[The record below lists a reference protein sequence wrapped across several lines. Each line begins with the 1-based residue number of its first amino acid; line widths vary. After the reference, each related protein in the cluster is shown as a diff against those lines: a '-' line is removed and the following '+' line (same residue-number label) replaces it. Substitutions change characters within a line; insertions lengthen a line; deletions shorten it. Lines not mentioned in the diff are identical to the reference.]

1 MTYNKIYLASLYNQN
16 DIVEIT
22 DVNETNYRKAIA
34 NLKVPAESI
43 LGRQIKPCFD
53 ADPKDGE
60 LLGDTVE
67 EDQLARKQII
77 LDYFP
82 DANITLDDIYITERV
97 YETDDGKT
105 KYSSH
110 YTVDKIRMSRANIL
124 EMLVKNNNPGRFDLN
139 VYKCGKFLT
148 SIYTNKKIKDG
159 KTINLPHFLPVGNAH
174 ITKHLVSYIEEDFVD
189 WDEKFPKQ
197 INKPDTPKVQ
207 SSLLNE
213 IMKIKCDDYD
223 LIEALVGCLKK
234 ERAED
239 YAQWLDVGFCLYNI
253 NEDLLEL
260 WVRFSQLSDKYKN
273 GECDKLW
280 SKMKVKSFSIGS
292 LKYWAKQDSPKNYE
306 DIIFNSLTKC
316 VDECVGSNGAHYDI
330 AVITSKIMKDRI
342 VYDGKVKC
350 WYIVNDKTNIWDIDV
365 KGDRLAHVF
374 ANDVCKVFCK
384 SSISYINNDKEEKS
398 KKCICIAT
406 QLKNASFQES
416 VRKMLKAVCLRDD
429 FFEKYINKKEHL
441 FAFDNGVYDLNLKLF
456 RPIEPTDYISITA
469 GYNYNPDIEA
479 KYIKEVQA
487 ILKDIQPN
495 TDKYNYMIDV
505 LSSRLYGKNIHQQF
519 YIFTGAGANGKS
531 VLFNMMRHS
540 FGKYCGKV
548 NAETFTKESKGAN
561 QTSEVSGVSLC
572 RSVVIEEPNENDK
585 LIVNRLKEFS
595 GDAPLKTRGLYQEAF
610 AFMPQ
615 FGLIFLCNEIPK
627 ISKVEYAIAR
637 RLKVLSFDTKFCDN
651 PLLSHEKA
659 IDNSLNEKIANDV
672 NYKLAFIKL
681 LIDNWC
687 NRDLKNK
694 LDTPQCVIESSNE
707 YMDGCNE
714 VKLFLEE
721 YYIKVEDDR
730 QKIGAKI
737 LYDNFKAMYRTS
749 NVSNVTFKALVEKEG
764 FRNKRLNTGSYYINI
779 AEKPRDY
786 GDSVDAED
794 E

>member
-1 MTYNKIYLASLYNQN
+1 MTYNKVIVC
-16 DIVEIT
+16 DIKNKKSTSIVNPADYKKTLKEYEYPCELVGGEEQQVKPYFDLDLVDDDTFDWEADILDKQLTIQTLFEDTIDIT
-22 DVNETNYRKAIA
+22 DIYVVKREY
-34 NLKVPAESI
+34 E
-43 LGRQIKPCFD
+43 
-53 ADPKDGE
+53 KDG
-60 LLGDTVE
+60 
-67 EDQLARKQII
+67 KI
-77 LDYFP
+77 
-82 DANITLDDIYITERV
+82 
-97 YETDDGKT
+97 

-110 YTVDKIRMSRANIL
+110 YTVDKIRMSYYNIKLML
-124 EMLVKNNNPGRFDLN
+124 ENNKCTDFDMSVYDKNRG
-139 VYKCGKFLT
+139 VY
-148 SIYTNKKIKDG
+148 SIYTNKKC
-159 KTINLPHFLPVGNAH
+159 NLDTELPPFLPEGDAD
-174 ITKHLVSYIEEDFVD
+174 ISKYLISYIEEDFVD
-189 WDEKFPKQ
+189 WDEKFPKKVK
-197 INKPDTPKVQ
+197 KPETPKVQ
-207 SSLLNE
+207 SSVINE
-213 IMKIKCDDYD
+213 IMKVKCEDYD

-234 ERAED
+234 DRAED
-239 YAQWLDVGFCLYNI
+239 YALWLDVGFCLYNI
-253 NEDLLEL
+253 NNDLLEL
-260 WVRFSQLSDKYKN
+260 WDSFSQLSDKYKS

-280 SKMKVKSFSIGS
+280 SKMEARSFSIGS
-292 LKYWAKQDSPKNYE
+292 LRYWAKQDSPKNYE

-316 VDECVGSNGAHYDI
+316 VDECVGSDGSHYDM

-365 KGDRLAHVF
+365 KGDRLAHIF
-374 ANDVCKVFCK
+374 AKDVCKVFCK
-384 SSISYINNDKEEKS
+384 SSVSYMNNDKEEKS
-398 KKCICIAT
+398 KKCIKIAH
-406 QLKNASFQES
+406 QLKNSTFQDN
-416 VRKMLKAVCLRDD
+416 VKKMLKAVCLRDD

-469 GYNYNPDIEA
+469 GYDYNTKIEA

-572 RSVVIEEPNENDK
+572 RTVVIEEPNENDK

-610 AFMPQ
+610 EFMPQ

-637 RLKVLSFDTKFCDN
+637 RLKVLSFDTKFCEN

-659 IDNSLNEKIANDV
+659 IDNSLNEKIANDG
-672 NYKLAFIKL
+672 NYKMAFMKL

-694 LDTPQCVIESSNE
+694 LYTPQDVINSSEE

-714 VKLFLEE
+714 VKLYLEE
-721 YYIKVEDDR
+721 YYVKVDDESK
-730 QKIGAKI
+730 KIGAKI
-737 LYDNFKAMYRTS
+737 LYDHFKAMNRTS
-749 NVSNVTFKALVEKEG
+749 NVSNNTFKALVEKEG
-764 FRNKRLNTGSYYINI
+764 FRSKKISSMFYINI
-779 AEKPRDY
+779 ADKPRTY
-786 GDSVDAED
+786 NNED
-794 E
+794 GEE

>member
-1 MTYNKIYLASLYNQN
+1 MTYNKVIVC
-16 DIVEIT
+16 DIKNKKNT
-22 DVNETNYRKAIA
+22 KAVN
-34 NLKVPAESI
+34 PAEYKKTLKEFKYPCELVAGDEQQVKPYFDLDPVDDDSFDWEADI
-43 LGRQIKPCFD
+43 LDKKLTIQTLFEDTIDIADIYVVKRQYE
-53 ADPKDGE
+53 KDG
-60 LLGDTVE
+60 
-67 EDQLARKQII
+67 KI
-77 LDYFP
+77 
-82 DANITLDDIYITERV
+82 
-97 YETDDGKT
+97 

-110 YTVDKIRMSRANIL
+110 ITVDKIRMSYYNIKLLL
-124 EMLVKNNNPGRFDLN
+124 ENNKCEGFDMS
-139 VYKCGKFLT
+139 VYDMNRGVY
-148 SIYTNKKIKDG
+148 SIYTTKKC
-159 KTINLPHFLPVGNAH
+159 NLDTELPPFLPEGDAD
-174 ITKHLVSYIEEDFVD
+174 ISKFLISYIEEDFVD
-189 WDEKFPKQ
+189 WDEKFPKP
-197 INKPDTPKVQ
+197 IKKNDKPKVQ
-207 SSLLNE
+207 NSLINE
-213 IMKIKCDDYD
+213 IMKVKCEDYD

-234 ERAED
+234 DRAED
-239 YAQWLDVGFCLYNI
+239 RTQWLDVGFCLYNI

-260 WVRFSQLSDKYKN
+260 WDRFSQLSDKYKS
-273 GECDKLW
+273 GECDKIW
-280 SKMKVKSFSIGS
+280 SKMEPRSFSIGS

-316 VDECVGSNGAHYDI
+316 VDECVGSDGAHYDI

-398 KKCICIAT
+398 KKCICIAK
-406 QLKNASFQES
+406 QLKNASFQDS

-610 AFMPQ
+610 EFMPQ

>member
-1 MTYNKIYLASLYNQN
+1 MAYNKVIVC
-16 DIVEIT
+16 DIKNKKCTSIVNPVDYMKTLEKYEYPCELVGAEEQQVKPYFDLDLVDDDSFDWEADILDKQLTIQTLFEDTIDIT
-22 DVNETNYRKAIA
+22 DIYVSK
-34 NLKVPAESI
+34 
-43 LGRQIKPCFD
+43 RQYE
-53 ADPKDGE
+53 KDG
-60 LLGDTVE
+60 
-67 EDQLARKQII
+67 KI
-77 LDYFP
+77 
-82 DANITLDDIYITERV
+82 
-97 YETDDGKT
+97 

-110 YTVDKIRMSRANIL
+110 YTVDKIRMSYYNIKLML
-124 EMLVKNNNPGRFDLN
+124 ENNKCTDFDTSVYNKNRG
-139 VYKCGKFLT
+139 VY
-148 SIYTNKKIKDG
+148 SIYTSKKCNIDKD
-159 KTINLPHFLPVGNAH
+159 LPQFLPEGDAD
-174 ITKHLVSYIEEDFVD
+174 ISKYLISYIEEDFAD
-189 WDEKFPKQ
+189 WDEKFPKPIKKENISKSVNNVLSQ
-197 INKPDTPKVQ
+197 ILT
-207 SSLLNE
+207 S
-213 IMKIKCDDYD
+213 KCEDYD
-223 LIEALVGCLKK
+223 LVKSLVDCLNKD
-234 ERAED
+234 RAEE
-239 YAQWLDVGFCLYNI
+239 YSKWLDVGFCLYNI
-253 NEDLLEL
+253 SDDLLEL
-260 WVRFSQLSDKYKN
+260 WDNFSQLSDKYKS
-273 GECDKLW
+273 GECEKLW
-280 SKMKVKSFSIGS
+280 SKMETRSLSIGS
-292 LKYWAKQDSPKNYE
+292 LKYWAKHDSPKNYE
-306 DIIFNSLTKC
+306 DIIFNSLAKC
-316 VDECVGSNGAHYDI
+316 VDECVGSDGSHYDM

-350 WYIVNDKTNIWDIDV
+350 WYIVNDKTNIWEIDV
-365 KGDRLAHVF
+365 KGDRLAHIF
-374 ANDVCKVFCK
+374 AKDVCKVFCK
-384 SSISYINNDKEEKS
+384 SSVAYMNNDKEEKS
-398 KKCICIAT
+398 KKCTNIAK
-406 QLKNASFQES
+406 QLKNSTFQDN

-456 RPIEPTDYISITA
+456 RPIEPTDYISITT
-469 GYNYNPDIEA
+469 GYDYTDVDS
-479 KYIKEVQA
+479 KYIEEVKA
-487 ILKDIQPN
+487 ILNDIQPN

-561 QTSEVSGVSLC
+561 QTSEVSGVALC
-572 RSVVIEEPNENDK
+572 RTVVIEEPNENDK

-610 AFMPQ
+610 EFMPQ

-672 NYKLAFIKL
+672 NYKMAFIRL
-681 LIDNWC
+681 LINNWC
-687 NRDLKNK
+687 NRDLKSK
-694 LDTPQCVIESSNE
+694 IHTPESVIESSNE

-721 YYIKVEDDR
+721 YYIKVEDDSK
-730 QKIGAKI
+730 KIGAKV
-737 LYDNFKAMYRTS
+737 LYDHFKAMYRTS

-764 FRNKRLNTGSYYINI
+764 FRSKKISSMFYLNI

-786 GDSVDAED
+786 SDSVDFE

>member
-1 MTYNKIYLASLYNQN
+1 MTYNKVIVCDIKNKKSTSIVNPADYMKTLEKYEYPCELVGAEKQQVKPYFDLDLIDDDTFDWEADVLDKKLTIQTLFEDTIDIADIY
-16 DIVEIT
+16 VG
-22 DVNETNYRKAIA
+22 K
-34 NLKVPAESI
+34 
-43 LGRQIKPCFD
+43 RQYE
-53 ADPKDGE
+53 KDGE
-60 LLGDTVE
+60 
-67 EDQLARKQII
+67 I
-77 LDYFP
+77 
-82 DANITLDDIYITERV
+82 
-97 YETDDGKT
+97 

-110 YTVDKIRMSRANIL
+110 YTVDKIRMSYYNIKLML
-124 EMLVKNNNPGRFDLN
+124 ENNKCTDFDMSVYDKNRGM
-139 VYKCGKFLT
+139 Y
-148 SIYTNKKIKDG
+148 SIYTNKKC
-159 KTINLPHFLPVGNAH
+159 NLDTELPPFLPEGNAD
-174 ITKHLVSYIEEDFVD
+174 ISKYLISYIEEDFVD
-189 WDEKFPKQ
+189 WDEKFPKRVE
-197 INKPDTPKVQ
+197 KPETPKVQ
-207 SSLLNE
+207 SSVINE
-213 IMKIKCDDYD
+213 IMKVKCEDYD
-223 LIEALVGCLKK
+223 LVKSLIDCLNKD
-234 ERAED
+234 RAEE
-239 YAQWLDVGFCLYNI
+239 YSKWLDVGFCLYNI
-253 NEDLLEL
+253 SDDLLEL
-260 WVRFSQLSDKYKN
+260 WDNFSQLSDKYKS
-273 GECDKLW
+273 GECEKLW
-280 SKMKVKSFSIGS
+280 SKMETRSFSIGS
-292 LKYWAKQDSPKNYE
+292 LKYWAKHDSPKIYE

-316 VDECVGSNGAHYDI
+316 VDECVGSDGAHYDM

-365 KGDRLAHVF
+365 KGDRLRHIF
-374 ANDVCKVFCK
+374 AKDVCKVFCK
-384 SSISYINNDKEEKS
+384 SSVSYMNNDKEEKS
-398 KKCICIAT
+398 KKCSDIAKS
-406 QLKNASFQES
+406 LKNATFQDN
-416 VRKMLKAVCLRDD
+416 VRKMLQAVCLRDD

-441 FAFDNGVYDLNLKLF
+441 FAFDNGVYDLNLKIF

-469 GYNYNPDIEA
+469 GYDYTDVDS
-479 KYIKEVQA
+479 KYIEEVKA

-540 FGKYCGKV
+540 FGKYCGKL

-561 QTSEVSGVSLC
+561 QTSEVSGVALC

-610 AFMPQ
+610 EFMPQ

-651 PLLSHEKA
+651 PLLSHEKT
-659 IDNSLNEKIANDV
+659 IDNSLNEKIANNV
-672 NYKLAFIKL
+672 NYKMAFIRL

-694 LDTPQCVIESSNE
+694 IHTPESVIESSNE

-714 VKLFLEE
+714 VKLYLEE
-721 YYIKVEDDR
+721 YYIKVEDDK
-730 QKIGAKI
+730 QKIGAKV
-737 LYDNFKAMYRTS
+737 LYDHFKAMYRTS

-786 GDSVDAED
+786 SDSVDFED
-794 E
+794 ES

>member
-1 MTYNKIYLASLYNQN
+1 MTYNKV
-16 DIVEIT
+16 IVCNIKNKKST
-22 DVNETNYRKAIA
+22 SIVNPADYKKT
-34 NLKVPAESI
+34 LKEYEYPCELVAGE
-43 LGRQIKPCFD
+43 GQQVKPYFD
-53 ADPKDGE
+53 LDPKDD
-60 LLGDTVE
+60 DTFDWE
-67 EDQLARKQII
+67 ADI
-77 LDYFP
+77 LDKKLTIQTLFE
-82 DANITLDDIYITERV
+82 DTIDITDIYVVKRQ
-97 YETDDGKT
+97 YEKDGQI

-110 YTVDKIRMSRANIL
+110 YTVDKIRMSYYNIKLLL
-124 EMLVKNNNPGRFDLN
+124 ENNKCADFDMSVYDKNRG
-139 VYKCGKFLT
+139 VY
-148 SIYTNKKIKDG
+148 SIYTNKKY
-159 KTINLPHFLPVGNAH
+159 NLDKELPPFLPEGDAD
-174 ITKHLVSYIEEDFVD
+174 ISKYLISYIEEDFVD
-189 WDEKFPKQ
+189 WDEKFPKKVE
-197 INKPDTPKVQ
+197 KPEKPKVQ
-207 SSLLNE
+207 SSVINE
-213 IMKIKCDDYD
+213 IMKVKCEDYD
-223 LIEALVGCLKK
+223 LIKSLVECLNKD
-234 ERAED
+234 RAEAYD
-239 YAQWLDVGFCLYNI
+239 KWLDVGFCLYNI
-253 NEDLLEL
+253 SDDLLEL
-260 WVRFSQLSDKYKN
+260 WDDFSQKSDKYKS

-280 SKMKVKSFSIGS
+280 SKMEARSFSIGS
-292 LKYWAKQDSPKNYE
+292 LKYWAKQDNPKTYE

-316 VDECVGSNGAHYDI
+316 VDECVGSDGAHYDI

-365 KGDRLAHVF
+365 KGDRLAHIF
-374 ANDVCKVFCK
+374 AKDVCKVFCK
-384 SSISYINNDKEEKS
+384 SSVSYMNNDKEEKS
-398 KKCICIAT
+398 KKCANIAK
-406 QLKNASFQES
+406 QLKNSTFQDN
-416 VRKMLKAVCLRDD
+416 VKKMLKAVCLRDD

-469 GYNYNPDIEA
+469 GYDYNAKIED
-479 KYIKEVQA
+479 KYIKEVEA

-531 VLFNMMRHS
+531 VLFNMMRNS

-610 AFMPQ
+610 EFMPQ

-637 RLKVLSFDTKFCDN
+637 RLKVLSFDTKFCEN

-672 NYKLAFIKL
+672 NYKMAFMKL

-694 LDTPQCVIESSNE
+694 INTPKDVIEKSEE

-714 VKLFLEE
+714 VKLYLEE
-721 YYIKVEDDR
+721 YYLKVDDER

-737 LYDNFKAMYRTS
+737 LYDHFKAMNRTS
-749 NVSNVTFKALVEKEG
+749 NVSHITFKALVEKEG
-764 FRNKRLNTGSYYINI
+764 FRNKKIHNSAFYINI

-786 GDSVDAED
+786 SDSVDFED
-794 E
+794 EC